1 MPVIILIALL
11 STTLFANTRCPAR
24 YDDLGIPHVEV
35 SSDNDFYFCFG
46 FYHGADRAWEMDYF
60 RRAAQGRNAEVL
72 GYSQLKS
79 DLMMRLLD
87 LPSLAQKI
95 LAAFPPDKRQLLEWY
110 SQGVNVGFERGKI
123 SPEFRDTG
131 IDPEPWLPKHTLE
144 VLLLQAFDQTRKTFW
159 TDYKDELRRRNFGER
174 ADEIL
179 RTDLVPWFDTILKEG
194 EYKTKSEIPTSGI
207 PSPASKSSF
216 VLKNFPEI
224 FGEESGSNNWAVSS
238 KKSLSGHALF
248 ANDPHLDLVTPLFWY
263 WIQLK
268 SPEKNI
274 IGASL
279 PGVPLIVSGTNGH
292 VAWGL
297 TNSYINTADAVFVK
311 DIPKEEIISKR
322 PVVWFK
328 FGFLQIP
335 FFFKSFTSTK
345 SGFPFLPLDIEDQ
358 DPLLLRWTG
367 FALEPDDIYSM
378 FEIRDVKSVTEMDN
392 LLKHVGLPSWNFAFA
407 DSQGDVGFRLIG
419 KVFKTISPGNIGI
432 QRLSYPEFK
441 SFDFLGAENRPSVL
455 KPKRNYVYSANHQHW
470 PTDSLFE
477 GGRGY
482 SSSFRG
488 FRINEL
494 LTEKAKLSFDD
505 LKSIQCDEQ
514 AVDARFFVPVLLK
527 RFDVPEFENWDFT
540 VSRDSSALPL
550 YRRWMD
556 LMLEEWDLTEEGFW
570 NFLKIANEKEFNIM
584 KKLLTEARTQ
594 VKNLKWEK
602 LHRLSFPHLSKNE
615 SWIYSPEIAGVGDKQ
630 TVNPGTARWNAE
642 KKRYEQF
649 SGASMRMLI
658 EMNDKPRILLSLPGR
673 NRDYSVKSRTSPWED
688 WRNCRYKEIEF

>member
-1 MPVIILIALL
+1 MPLFILAFLL
-11 STTLFANTRCPAR
+11 SFPLFAKTSCTAR

-35 SSDNDFYFCFG
+35 NSDELFYYCFG

-60 RRAAQGRNAEVL
+60 RRAAQGKNAEVL

-87 LPSLAQKI
+87 LPALASKI
-95 LAAFPPDKRQLLEWY
+95 MAAFPPEKKQILEWY
-110 SQGVNVGFERGKI
+110 SQGVNAGFVLGKA
-123 SPEFRDTG
+123 SPEFADIG
-131 IDPEPWLPKHTLE
+131 IDPEDWLPEHSLQ

-159 TDYKDELRRRNFGER
+159 TDYKDELRRRKFGTR
-174 ADEIL
+174 AEEIFKN
-179 RTDLVPWFDTILKEG
+179 DSVPWFDTVLKEG
-194 EYKTKSEIPTSGI
+194 EYQKKSEAPGSVKA
-207 PSPASKSSF
+207 PASHESLF
-216 VLKNFPEI
+216 VLNQFPQI
-224 FGEESGSNNWAVSS
+224 FGEESGSNNWALSA
-238 KKSLSGHALF
+238 KKSSTGNALF
-248 ANDPHLDLVTPLFWY
+248 SNDPHLDLVTPLFWY

-297 TNSYINTADAVFVK
+297 TNSYINSADAVFVK
-311 DIPKEEIISKR
+311 DIPEEEIVTKR

-328 FGFLQIP
+328 IGFLKIP

-345 SGFPFLPLDIEDQ
+345 SGFPFLPLDIEDK
-358 DPLLLRWTG
+358 DPMLLRWSG

-378 FEIRDVKSVTEMDN
+378 FEIRDVKTVSEMDD

-407 DSQGDVGFRLIG
+407 DTKGDVGFRLIG
-419 KVFKTISPGNIGI
+419 KVFKTLSPGNLGI
-432 QRLSYPEFK
+432 QRLSYSEFK
-441 SFDFLGAENRPSVL
+441 NMEFLGAENRPAVL
-455 KPKRNYVYSANHQHW
+455 KPKRQYVYSANHQHW
-470 PTDSLFE
+470 PSDSYFE

-482 SSSFRG
+482 SPSFRG

-494 LTEKAKLSFDD
+494 LTKKEKYSLED
-505 LKSIQCDEQ
+505 LKSVQCDEQ
-514 AVDARFFVPVLLK
+514 AIDARFFVPELIK
-527 RFDVPEFENWDFT
+527 RFDVPELKNWDFS
-540 VSRDSSALPL
+540 VSKDSSSLPL

-556 LMLEEWDLTEEGFW
+556 LMLEEWDLTEENFW
-570 NFLKIANEKEFNIM
+570 NFLKLADEKELARM
-584 KKLLTEARTQ
+584 GDLLGDARTQ
-594 VKNLKWEK
+594 VKGLSWEK

-615 SWIYSPEIAGVGDKQ
+615 SWIYSPEINGVGDKQ

-642 KKRYEQF
+642 KNRYEQF

-658 EMNDKPRILLSLPGR
+658 EMKKRPRILLSLPGL
-673 NRDYSVKSRTSPWED
+673 NRDYSVKSRLSPWEE
-688 WRNCRYKEIEF
+688 WRNCQYREVEF